1 MSVDL
6 GIMAVVAGNSLI
18 LSWITYQ
25 LYRTTVKLNEME
37 MALGGL
43 FQGLFER
50 LERFEELAPD
60 LEAPNPLF
68 SILQG
73 MIENST
79 TKGRDE
85 SGRFVQAEIIE
96 PTE

>member
-18 LSWITYQ
+18 LSWIAYQ

-43 FQGLFER
+43 FQGLFEK
-50 LERFEELAPD
+50 LEEFRELAPD

-79 TKGRDE
+79 TKGRDDT
-85 SGRFVQAEIIE
+85 GRFVQAEIIE
-96 PTE
+96 PDQ